1 MQVVILAGGLGT
13 RLRAVAGA
21 LPKSLVAVAGRPF
34 IERQFEL
41 LAAHGFRNVLL
52 CLGYRGDLIQAHVG
66 NGAHFGMEVSYSHE
80 DPLKLLGTGGAL
92 INALAQLEESFMVMY
107 GDSYLPVDYRAV
119 AAGFADDRAEA
130 LMCVYRN
137 QGQWDASNVRIEG
150 DRVVFYSKT
159 AKPGEAD
166 YIDYGLSLFRRTV
179 LESYADQPLPLDLAR
194 IQGDLVRRGAMR
206 AYVAKD
212 RPFEVGKPEG
222 IADLERQLSAPG
234 PSRP

>member
-13 RLRAVAGA
+13 RLRGVAGD
-21 LPKSLVAVAGRPF
+21 LPKSLVPVAGQPF

-41 LAAHGFRNVLL
+41 LARHGFRNVLL
-52 CLGYRGDLIQAHVG
+52 CLGYRGELIQAHVG
-66 NGAHFGMEVSYSHE
+66 NGARFGMEVSYSHE

-92 INALAQLEESFMVMY
+92 INARQQLEESFMVMY

-119 AAGFADDRAEA
+119 AVSFADDRVEA

-137 QGQWDASNVRIEG
+137 QGLWDASNVRIEG

-179 LESYADQPLPLDLAR
+179 LESYVGQPLPLDLAR
-194 IQGDLVRRGAMR
+194 IQGDLVRRGEMR
-206 AYVAKD
+206 AFIAQE

-222 IADLERQLSAPG
+222 IADLECQLTTRE
-234 PSRP
+234 PSR